1 MTELKAVMT
10 IIKIAPSAKLLPF
23 TRIYYI
29 PKFSF
34 VNKKCKKLTIVIYD
48 PDKSKKRAKMT
59 LLTKLRELRLQNMA
73 MRGDYKTMTPPNNT
87 KAHPDYG
94 ESEAK
99 TINNRFHRS
108 DVSRCEWS
116 ERGLPREATRHKSR
130 RERTRRTSQR
140 FLAGGRPYPL
150 QKRKTS
156 LIRLAFF
163 GADYGARTRHLHLGK
178 VALYQMS

>member
-1 MTELKAVMT
+1 MKQPTKRNQ
-10 IIKIAPSAKLLPF
+10 IKIFPERQKQKQTGEQKQGVMGVRQAPQAVRLCFKRRKPVE
-23 TRIYYI
+23 
-29 PKFSF
+29 PKGFLTDRF
-34 VNKKCKKLTIVIYD
+34 HTTKKQTFYNNL
-48 PDKSKKRAKMT
+48 
-59 LLTKLRELRLQNMA
+59 
-73 MRGDYKTMTPPNNT
+73 KTMTNQNNT
-87 KAHPDYG
+87 KAHSDYG

-150 QKRKTS
+150 QKKKNQP
-156 LIRLAFF
+156 
-163 GADYGARTRHLHLGK
+163 Y
-178 VALYQMS
+178 